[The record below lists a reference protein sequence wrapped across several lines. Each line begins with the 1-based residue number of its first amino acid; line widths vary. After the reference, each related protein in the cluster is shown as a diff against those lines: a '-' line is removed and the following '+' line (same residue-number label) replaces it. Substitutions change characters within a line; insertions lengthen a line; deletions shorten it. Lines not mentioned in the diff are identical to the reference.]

1 MWYVIVGEDVQD
13 SLGKRLATRPAH
25 VQRLAALKTQGRLLL
40 AGPFP
45 TIDAPDPGPAGYT
58 GSLIV
63 AEFDTLD
70 AAQQWANEDP
80 YLAGGVYDRVTVRP
94 FKKTLP
100 CAATTEPARVAS
112 RAITACISSPHGSR
126 VSRCWSAIAWY
137 TIRCVTCS
145 TRTSIP

>member
-25 VQRLAALKTQGRLLL
+25 VQRLEALKTQGRLLL

-80 YLAGGVYDRVTVRP
+80 YLAGNVYARVTIRP

-100 CAATTEPARVAS
+100 RAATTARHTSATSTSADTLLFSSILSTTGTSTS
-112 RAITACISSPHGSR
+112 R
-126 VSRCWSAIAWY
+126 
-137 TIRCVTCS
+137 
-145 TRTSIP
+145 